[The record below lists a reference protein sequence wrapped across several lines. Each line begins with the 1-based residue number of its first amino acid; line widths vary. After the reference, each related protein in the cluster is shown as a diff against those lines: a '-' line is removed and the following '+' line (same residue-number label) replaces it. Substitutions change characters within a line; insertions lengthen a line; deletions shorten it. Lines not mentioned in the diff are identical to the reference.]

1 VTQPAESFTGELP
14 TADGILRATIVP
26 ADERNRIR
34 SVRFGGKYTAEPEGI
49 VFRLEE
55 ELAGVL
61 IDEAPAKIEDF
72 FAHHP
77 EAKVSVQPGEF
88 LTVLTLAFMKVRRT
102 QSQAP
107 DPAAWKKERP
117 S

>member
-1 VTQPAESFTGELP
+1 VADAPEGVTGELP
-14 TADGILRATIVP
+14 TAGGVLRATIVP

-49 VFRLEE
+49 IFRLEE
-55 ELAGVL
+55 ELAGIL
-61 IDEAPAKIEDF
+61 IDEAPGKIEDF
-72 FAHHP
+72 FGKHP

>member
-1 VTQPAESFTGELP
+1 VADSPEGVTGDLP
-14 TADGILRATIVP
+14 IAGGILRATIVP

-34 SVRFGGKYTAEPEGI
+34 SVRFSGKYTAEPDGI

-55 ELAGVL
+55 ELSGIL
-61 IDEAPAKIEDF
+61 IDEAPGKIEDF
-72 FAHHP
+72 FAKHP

-107 DPAAWKKERP
+107 DPAAWKKDRP